1 MMVKSENAKQRRTV
15 YKVVSPN
22 RTSLAVRD
30 DNELFYPE
38 YEVVEADPKS
48 MGIFVF
54 NTQKSAQ
61 RYIESHGRLGQ
72 CRVLRAEPLSRG
84 YVPSEIHS
92 VRHGGFIWWDV
103 ITAVPAGTMCYH
115 KIRVLD

>member
-1 MMVKSENAKQRRTV
+1 MTAKGENAKQRRTV

-22 RTSLAVRD
+22 RTSLVVRD
-30 DNELFYPE
+30 DNELSYPE
-38 YEVVEADPKS
+38 QEVVRADPKS

-54 NTQKSAQ
+54 NTRKSAQ
-61 RYIESHGRLGQ
+61 RYIAENWSLGPYK
-72 CRVLRAEPLSRG
+72 VLRVEPLSRG
-84 YVPSEIHS
+84 CAPGKIHS

-103 ITAVPAGTMCYH
+103 IKAVPAGTMCYY